1 MTSRIELVTVLVLAL
16 AVPPRMA
23 AAQDT
28 SAARLRVVTALVP
41 IPMDGRMDG
50 PAWASADSITDFRQ
64 REPAVGD
71 PASERTVVKVLRDAT
86 ALYVAVRSDDRDMRH
101 VRASELRRDADLS
114 SDDNVQLLI
123 DSFHDRRG
131 AFVFGTNPNGAMWDA
146 QLVGIDD
153 LNEDWNGI
161 WDVAVSRDAAGWTAE
176 FRIPFR
182 TLRFP
187 HGELRFGFNVRRFI
201 RRKNEQDLWR
211 SWGRAEGLYQ
221 LIHEGELTDL
231 GALHRVR
238 GAEAYP
244 YLLTRLTEAEHD
256 SVGTRIGDAALS
268 GKGGVDVKVP
278 VTPTVTA
285 DLTANTDFAQVEADQ
300 QVINLSRFPFFFP
313 EKREFFLESSGL
325 FDFGTPGRVQVFY
338 SRRVGLDTAGAA
350 IPIIAGARLTG
361 RAGPWRLGLLD
372 TQTGGSEP
380 ANEAVLRLQHDI
392 FARSYIGAI
401 GSLRTMSD
409 GGAQSAAGLDVDLP
423 LVVHGQN
430 VEPKFWLAGSRTP
443 GVSGAPLAWR
453 ISTDNPNDLFDNF
466 VSLYRIDD
474 GFAPPLGFVRRTGI
488 WETTGHTDFM
498 PRPHALGIRQLDFKL
513 IPEWDIIANRSGSLV
528 RTADWQTAWFEWRFF
543 GGERENGDR
552 FEVNFQRWFDAPAD
566 TFDIFRQVKIPPGR
580 YWWSRYELQYF
591 MSPGRPLA
599 FGAFLNWGPFYGGHS
614 TDVELEGTW
623 RGGGHV
629 IAGAAVS
636 RTTAQLPGGGFTAV
650 LASGRIEY
658 DFNPRASFLDFVQYN
673 NEAQRVDFNLRFHW
687 IPQIGDDVFLVWN
700 SGYTTNHAATYR
712 FPATRSLSQPLNGA
726 FVVKVVHHLSS

>member
-1 MTSRIELVTVLVLAL
+1 NSKILV
-16 AVPPRMA
+16 
-23 AAQDT
+23 
-28 SAARLRVVTALVP
+28 
-41 IPMDGRMDG
+41 
-50 PAWASADSITDFRQ
+50 DSYR
-64 REPAVGD
+64 
-71 PASERTVVKVLRDAT
+71 
-86 ALYVAVRSDDRDMRH
+86 
-101 VRASELRRDADLS
+101 
-114 SDDNVQLLI
+114 
-123 DSFHDRRG
+123 DRRS
-131 AFVFGTNPNGAMWDA
+131 AFLFGTNPNGAMWDA
-146 QLVGIDD
+146 QITGFDNV
-153 LNEDWNGI
+153 NENWNGI
-161 WDVAVSRDAAGWTAE
+161 WEVVTRRDSSSWSAE
-176 FRIPFR
+176 FAIPLQ
-182 TLRFP
+182 TLRFRP
-187 HGELRFGFNVRRFI
+187 GADVIGVNVRRFI
-201 RRKNEQDLWR
+201 RRKNEEDLWK
-211 SWGRAEGLYQ
+211 SWGRAEGL
-221 LIHEGELTDL
+221 DN
-231 GALHRVR
+231 
-238 GAEAYP
+238 
-244 YLLTRLTEAEHD
+244 LLY
-256 SVGTRIGDAALS
+256 SGDAAGFQDVERARPIELRPYMLGRVVSPAYDVLGQRTAS
-268 GKGGVDVKVP
+268 GASGGKAGIDAKLAVS
-278 VTPTVTA
+278 PTMTA
-285 DLTANTDFAQVEADQ
+285 DLTVNTDFAQVESDE
-300 QVINLSRFPFFFP
+300 QVINLTRFPLFFP

-401 GSLRTMSD
+401 GSLRTMSH

-623 RGGGHV
+623 R
-629 IAGAAVS
+629 
-636 RTTAQLPGGGFTAV
+636 
-650 LASGRIEY
+650 
-658 DFNPRASFLDFVQYN
+658 
-673 NEAQRVDFNLRFHW
+673 
-687 IPQIGDDVFLVWN
+687 
-700 SGYTTNHAATYR
+700 
-712 FPATRSLSQPLNGA
+712 
-726 FVVKVVHHLSS
+726 